1 MLDQI
6 RAWLGKHKETT
17 VDKDKAMERLD
28 AIEKEAKELR
38 KIIDGK
44 KIEYSMKKLYVGI
57 KDGQPYILAGDSSNQ
72 YYRFHTFSGCSPTE
86 EGWYFPQ
93 KTGQEC
99 IDYHLKDGFD
109 IHVFDNTKEALQF
122 FIDHL

>member
-17 VDKDKAMERLD
+17 MDKDKAMKRLD

-44 KIEYSMKKLYVGI
+44 LEYDSHRLYVGI
-57 KDGQPYILAGDSSNQ
+57 YEENPYIMTGSACDECFKFFTLGQDLLSEQCYASS
-72 YYRFHTFSGCSPTE
+72 
-86 EGWYFPQ
+86 
-93 KTGQEC
+93 KTSGQEC
-99 IDYHLKDGFD
+99 LDYHIEAGFD
-109 IHVFDNTKEALQF
+109 IHVFDDTKKALQF
-122 FIDHL
+122 FIDNL